1 MSKAD
6 KATSKERVKQ
16 QRQASGNKRKED
28 KPHFLDRVP
37 ASHKQSLGEEI
48 ANSITHGTGVG
59 LSIAALV
66 ILVVLAARQSNAW
79 KVVSFSIYGATM
91 ITLYLAS
98 TLYHAFPQPRVKSF
112 FRILDHSSIFLLIA
126 GTYTPVT
133 LGVMRGGLGWTLFGV
148 IWGLAIIGINFK
160 IFALGKLKVLSVLIY
175 ILMGWMVLIAI
186 KPLMNATPKAFL
198 MWMLAGGLAYTLG
211 VTFYALKKMPYHHAV
226 WHLFVLGGSICHF
239 FGMLI
244 LLR

>member
-1 MSKAD
+1 MSKKD
-6 KATSKERVKQ
+6 KRAPRE
-16 QRQASGNKRKED
+16 G
-28 KPHFLDRVP
+28 KPGFLDRVP
-37 ASHKQSLGEEI
+37 LSSKQSLGEEI

-66 ILVVLAARQSNAW
+66 ILVVFAAKQSDTW
-79 KVVSFSIYGATM
+79 KIVSFSIYGATM

-98 TLYHAFPQPRVKSF
+98 TLYHAFTNLKVKRF

-133 LGVMRGGLGWTLFGV
+133 IGQLRGWVGWTLFGV
-148 IWGLAIIGINFK
+148 IWTLSVVGINLK
-160 IFALGKLKVLSVLIY
+160 IFALGKLKLLSVLIY

-186 KPLMNATPKAFL
+186 KPLRANAPEAL
-198 MWMLAGGLAYTLG
+198 LIWMLAGGLSYTLG
-211 VTFYALKKMPYHHAV
+211 VVFYAFKKMPYHHAV

-239 FGMLI
+239 FGMLT
-244 LLR
+244 LVR